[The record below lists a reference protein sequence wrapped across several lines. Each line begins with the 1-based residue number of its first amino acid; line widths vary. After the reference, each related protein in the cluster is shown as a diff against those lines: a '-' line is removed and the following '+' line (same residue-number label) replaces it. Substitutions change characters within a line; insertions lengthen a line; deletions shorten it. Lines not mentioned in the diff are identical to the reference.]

1 MRINTRETYRKL
13 IVGTILSVLV
23 FFSIS
28 FVTVL
33 TQINSP
39 LHRINDYYEL
49 EIGFPFEY
57 YHESMVDCPIPNS
70 GWNINN
76 LIIDS
81 VITWILVTGLNLIMK
96 RNK

>member
-1 MRINTRETYRKL
+1 MRINTGNTINKL
-13 IVGTILSVLV
+13 TIATILSILV

-39 LHRINDYYEL
+39 LHRIYDYYEL
-49 EIGFPFEY
+49 EIGFPFRY
-57 YHESMVDCPIPNS
+57 YHEFMVDCPIPNS

-76 LIIDS
+76 LILDCA
-81 VITWILVTGLNLIMK
+81 ITWIVVTGLYLVVK